1 MANFKPHL
9 FYSHEH
15 LQHTPPVNHL
25 ENPER
30 LEAALRHLKKDGWL
44 SKCQLTKHRP
54 ASLDEISLAHSSS
67 YIESLKNFCAKGGGF
82 LNLDTYATP
91 QSFKAAKIAAGGSLT
106 ALELSFKKPI
116 DAFCLIR
123 PPGHHAMSN
132 KAMGFCL
139 LNNVAITALWARKK
153 GYERVAIIDWDA
165 HHGNG
170 LQEILFSQP
179 ILYISLHQV
188 PLYPGTGKI
197 NETGVDEGS
206 GYNFNFPFPPNT
218 GPKAYLQSFE
228 EVIIPLLQTFQ
239 PQLILVSA
247 GFDAHQDDPL
257 SSLKLNARTYF
268 ELSRQLKEAANHL
281 DSSLIFSLEG
291 GYNHQALSQSIE
303 ACLRA
308 LLEEKPPP
316 LKSIAGA
323 GYKGDWERVI
333 MEVKKIAQEF
343 WSF

>member
-1 MANFKPHL
+1 MANRKLYL
-9 FYSHEH
+9 FYFQEH
-15 LQHTPPVNHL
+15 IQHTPPLNHP

-30 LEAALRHLKKDGWL
+30 LEAVVNHLKKEGYL
-44 SKCQLTKHRP
+44 SKCQLAKPKLARF
-54 ASLDEISLAHSSS
+54 DEITLAHSSS
-67 YIESLKNFCAKGGGF
+67 YVKSLKKFCAKGGGF
-82 LNLDTYATP
+82 LDLDTYATSH
-91 QSFKAAKIAAGGSLT
+91 SFEAAKLAVGGGLT
-106 ALELSFKKPI
+106 ALELSFKRQI

-123 PPGHHAMSN
+123 PPGHHALSH

-139 LNNVAITALWARKK
+139 LNNVAITSLWARKK
-153 GYERVAIIDWDA
+153 SLERVAIIDWDA

-170 LQEILFSQP
+170 TQEILFSQP

-197 NETGVDEGS
+197 NETGTGEGS

-218 GPKAYLQSFE
+218 GPEAYLQGFE
-228 EVIIPLLQTFQ
+228 EVIIPLLQAFQ

-257 SSLKLNARTYF
+257 TSLKLTAQTYY
-268 ELSRQLKEAANHL
+268 ELTRQLKKLANQ
-281 DSSLIFSLEG
+281 SNCSLIFFLEG

-303 ACLRA
+303 ACLLA
-308 LLEEKPPP
+308 LFGEKPPP
-316 LKSIAGA
+316 FKPTADVSP
-323 GYKGDWERVI
+323 KGNWERVI
-333 MEVKKIAQEF
+333 IEVKKIAKEF